1 LCTSN
6 KMATTSPFPSKHRRL
21 FLDTSTANAT
31 YFPVQVRQANL
42 RPALLC
48 GFNVKLVPESHLECG
63 ELRAASA
70 ALIESSGGS
79 GCESEKIK
87 DLDVLLSV

>member
-1 LCTSN
+1 
-6 KMATTSPFPSKHRRL
+6 MVTTSPFLSKHRRL

-31 YFPVQVRQANL
+31 YFPVQATL
-42 RPALLC
+42 RPALFC

-87 DLDVLLSV
+87 NLDVLLSV